1 MVGVK
6 LRSGVT
12 VDGFTSILCAPTSS
26 IHNVSTVP
34 REVVANWGGGG
45 GVPQLYQCPTGH
57 ALVGYTTYSGDWMD
71 GVKWTCQSVTN
82 PSKKLL
88 SDSPVYGNTHPNE
101 NVRACPPN
109 HFLQGLRGR
118 AGHRMD
124 SLVGQCVDA
133 TPYIETF
140 SNPQRQL
147 ECCARLNTD
156 PFACGQWTTA
166 VPAALGGGGKCQE
179 TKRLCS
185 QREYFFTP
193 ACKELFT
200 GPAGRQVMNQ
210 TDNDVAARVCAEI
223 KADPQATDDE
233 KNWCACF
240 NADVPPRIPLV
251 ARGLFQCVDPQC
263 TGRGLK
269 PFGMKCPENI
279 VLCNQ
284 EDFTTAL
291 KDSEIGRQ
299 FIQQECGNIDLTD
312 EPSIPAG
319 PAGPSA
325 PGRPTGSLDGS
336 VPVLWVILG
345 LGGVILLALLGMVGY
360 LLRR

>member
-1 MVGVK
+1 
-6 LRSGVT
+6 
-12 VDGFTSILCAPTSS
+12 
-26 IHNVSTVP
+26 
-34 REVVANWGGGG
+34 
-45 GVPQLYQCPTGH
+45 
-57 ALVGYTTYSGDWMD
+57 
-71 GVKWTCQSVTN
+71 
-82 PSKKLL
+82 
-88 SDSPVYGNTHPNE
+88 
-101 NVRACPPN
+101 
-109 HFLQGLRGR
+109 
-118 AGHRMD
+118 
-124 SLVGQCVDA
+124 VDA

-140 SNPQRQL
+140 FTPQRQL

-156 PFACGQWTTA
+156 PFACGQWSSS
-166 VPAALGGGGKCQE
+166 VSAAPGGGGKCQE

-200 GPAGRQVMNQ
+200 GGAAGAGASTSRQITNQ

-223 KADPQATDDE
+223 KADPKATDDE
-233 KNWCACF
+233 KTWCACF

-269 PFGMKCPENI
+269 PFGMKCPESI

-299 FIQQECGNIDLTD
+299 FIQQECGNVNLPGETT
-312 EPSIPAG
+312 G
-319 PAGPSA
+319 PGPSG
-325 PGRPTGSLDGS
+325 PIPSGPLGS
-336 VPVLWVILG
+336 VPVLWIILG
-345 LGGVILLALLGMVGY
+345 LGGLILLALLGMVGY
-360 LLRR
+360 LLGRSRQ